1 MRRLWFPLALGI
13 LGVAV
18 LCALGTWQL
27 RRLAWKEGVLATI
40 DARIAAEPVGLPA
53 SPDPEA
59 DLYLPVAVT
68 GALGGEEVRVLT
80 SVAGEGPGYR
90 VISVLTTGDRRV
102 LADLGFVTEEGAD
115 APRTVPSVAIA
126 GNLHWPDEADSWTP
140 PAEGP
145 LWFARD
151 VGAMA
156 EALGTEPV
164 LVVARTIGPPLGTT
178 PLPVSSE
185 GIPNDH
191 AVYAATWFGLAAAW
205 AAMSALLIRRT
216 RRAARPTA

>member
-1 MRRLWFPLALGI
+1 MRRLAFPILLGLLGI
-13 LGVAV
+13 AV

-27 RRLAWKEGVLATI
+27 RRLAWKESVLARI
-40 DARIAAEPVGLPA
+40 DERIAAATVDLPA
-53 SPDPEA
+53 APDPEA
-59 DLYLPVAVT
+59 EYLPVAVT

-80 SVAGEGPGYR
+80 SVAGKGPGYR
-90 VISVLTTGDRRV
+90 VVSVLTTGDRRV
-102 LADLGFVTEEGAD
+102 LADLGFVPEAEAD
-115 APRTVPSVAIA
+115 APRTVPAVAIT

-151 VGAMA
+151 VPAMA

-164 LVVARTIGPPLGTT
+164 LVVARSVDPPLGTT
-178 PLPVSSE
+178 PLPVTSV

-216 RRAARPTA
+216 ARRPA